1 MNLSNR
7 PITQTLF
14 GLSSIIL
21 GFFLLLA
28 VSVRPIADD
37 YCTGAGVAQGFWN
50 YIYDISQTWS
60 GDFSQIVVHS
70 LLVGL
75 PLANLP
81 INFLGFSTVL
91 LSVYLLLAAF
101 DRIWLHLLNA
111 KEPKICKRN
120 KLFAAALILLLW
132 NIYWALPASLDF
144 GFYYSAFAMSDK
156 SFSAVFGWPTVIV
169 QYLIVPLLAAL
180 SVLLWAQKVTKG
192 YILILII
199 GLFVG
204 NAGYAFALALFL
216 TVFVLQLIR
225 KCRMDLVKFL
235 ILEISICLGVLIS
248 LLTPGARSRTKALHS
263 QDTGGNLEE
272 LRRWFFVSS
281 LELFA
286 SIFSFGNL
294 FILLYSFFL
303 FVLLKSSIEGR
314 LNIAKLNNL
323 LIRLFLFLLISYF
336 VVSLSEFLVYEAFW
350 HLITYRA
357 ALFFFWI
364 LLGLQMALRFFAKQ
378 ELRGSRCERVLRARS
393 SMVIVFISVALVIT
407 ISWKSNSS
415 LIERAAVWETRS
427 APLPG
432 LGDIDPKGGWVD
444 LCWQRLKVERD
455 LPERVV

>member
-1 MNLSNR
+1 MA
-7 PITQTLF
+7 QTLF

-37 YCTGAGVAQGFWN
+37 YCTGAGVTQGFWN
-50 YIYDISQTWS
+50 YIYQISQTWS
-60 GDFSQIVVHS
+60 GDFSQIVVHA

-81 INFLGFSTVL
+81 INLLGFPTFL
-91 LSVYLLLAAF
+91 LSVYLLLAVF
-101 DRIWLHLLNA
+101 DRIWLYLLNA
-111 KEPKICKRN
+111 KEPKMSKIN
-120 KLFAAALILLLW
+120 KFFAAALISWLW

-144 GFYYSAFAMSDK
+144 GFHYDAFAMSDK
-156 SFSAVFGWPTVIV
+156 SFSAVLGWPTVIV
-169 QYLIVPLLAAL
+169 QYLIIPLLAAL
-180 SVLLWAQKVTKG
+180 SILLWAQKAPKG
-192 YILILII
+192 YILILVF

-204 NAGYAFALALFL
+204 NAGYAFALTLFL
-216 TVFVLQLIR
+216 TIFVLQLIR
-225 KCRMDLVKFL
+225 KWRMDLVRFW
-235 ILEISICLGVLIS
+235 ILEISICLGVFVS
-248 LLTPGARSRTKALHS
+248 LLTPGTRSRNEALHP
-263 QDTGGNLEE
+263 QDTGGDREE
-272 LRRWFFVSS
+272 LPRWLFVSS

-294 FILLYSFFL
+294 FIFFYSFFL
-303 FVLLKSSIEGR
+303 FVLLKPGIKDR
-314 LNIAKLNNL
+314 LNEAKLNNL
-323 LIRLFLFLLISYF
+323 LIKCSLFLSISYF
-336 VVSLSEFLVYEAFW
+336 VVSLSELFVYEAFW
-350 HLITYRA
+350 HLTTYRTT
-357 ALFFFWI
+357 LFFFWI

-378 ELRGSRCERVLRARS
+378 EPRGSRCERVLRARS
-393 SMVIVFISVALVIT
+393 SMVIVLTTVVLVTT